1 MYNLFAVVVK
11 LVKMKGKYGK
21 KTQKKHVYNS
31 MEPVAK
37 KKFVEKIQKRDSTM
51 DLTKKKELSCKH
63 C

>member
-1 MYNLFAVVVK
+1 M
-11 LVKMKGKYGK
+11 KMKGKYGK